1 MVRTS
6 SGQLLNQQSR
16 LEAHS
21 SCEATL
27 PVDGKDFFV
36 PSSLSALSTES
47 ETKAGRKM
55 TPSGAFISYSFVYHE
70 NNKNDEDSNACVWSN
85 TSQMNVEREGGL
97 LSLEKGERVLIPVY
111 NSITRTNDAFVPVRV
126 AKKEEE
132 GVGVVIVTPFA
143 VVKNQLNTPV
153 WIRVG
158 SSEQVCYNNDD

>member
-6 SGQLLNQQSR
+6 SGQLLNQQLR

-21 SCEATL
+21 ACEATL

-36 PSSLSALSTES
+36 PSPSLSSLSTES
-47 ETKAGRKM
+47 EEKVGMKM
-55 TPSGAFISYSFVYHE
+55 TPSGAFISYSFVYHDNDD
-70 NNKNDEDSNACVWSN
+70 NNDNNTKDCVWSN

-111 NSITRTNDAFVPVRV
+111 NSITRSNEAFVPVRV

-132 GVGVVIVTPFA
+132 GVGVVVVTPFA
-143 VVKNQLNTPV
+143 VVKNQLNIPV

-158 SSEQVCYNNDD
+158 SSEQV